1 MSNITD
7 DTDAGRVREYMRL
20 NHRRANALIREL
32 KQLYRDG
39 LPRSYF
45 RKVTIRVIDSLSLL
59 TLF

>member
-1 MSNITD
+1 MSITD

-45 RKVTIRVIDSLSLL
+45 RKVTIRYRC
-59 TLF
+59 